1 MDNDKKF
8 KRSSGRFGVFGG
20 GRWRQ
25 DREMKI
31 MTYFSVVFKL
41 PCDIQVQVSR
51 RHLDVYDTGGMLG

>member
-1 MDNDKKF
+1 MIRNSK
-8 KRSSGRFGVFGG
+8 GVVGGLEFFG

-25 DREMKI
+25 DRELKI

-51 RHLDVYDTGGMLG
+51 RHLDVYDTGEMLG